1 MKSED
6 KLNVYGLLVGEI
18 MSDERLCLSTIAFFD
33 DESIT
38 INKKYLIEFCKL
50 AIYQAGIL
58 GCTVSEIKNKIHE
71 ISGLEYSEDEII
83 SILKNGMEFICDN
96 NRYSLTSE
104 ANKEIQQREKSFPLR
119 KYIDLFCDLRK
130 IEFKDVDRNQLC
142 ELVTK
147 FIYSKFRQSVEQISR
162 VLQNSIGIGTFDFEQ
177 YYTDEEIEFINK
189 FLSWDNDEKNKI
201 IYSLVVKSYDFSV
214 VNCPDDVE
222 LDLSDYNFYLDA
234 NIIMRMLG
242 INNEY
247 RQKAVSH
254 FLNKCK
260 EIGIVLHVTSFTRA
274 EIKESIKCQIE
285 GIDRELDRFN
295 YIPSPEAIKFSKS
308 DSFTIEIYGKYY
320 EYIKRNKRA
329 SLERFSRYLNN
340 QLEKCISEFVY
351 DDEMSYE
358 VQDSSEFYKYYD
370 SLCRIKDEKVV
381 KTDVNNI
388 LHVLKKRESGNEN
401 HFIISADGKLIE
413 WCKNIFLGKTS
424 LVEFPS
430 VWLSIILKYSGRATG
445 EDYASFCRFIKLPI
459 HHTNTDIKK
468 KIEISNIVIGKD
480 ISDKMKDR
488 MFEDLD
494 SNYTSY
500 LKLRDSSL
508 IVDEA
513 FSSVMKK
520 HDEEIQQDLIESFE
534 KEKEKINDKNRIKV
548 KALVNQIKI
557 EKENSRKA
565 ETHSVINKVLEEV
578 DDKVKNKIQFKRKI
592 KNKQNMILLI
602 IMVAIVVLS
611 GVTIL
616 FFYIITGKCSALF
629 NLIAVLADVFI
640 FPFAKV
646 LLNALGD
653 IDDEMEQRL
662 RIKYEKKLRKKYK
675 NLLRDDTN

>member
-1 MKSED
+1 
-6 KLNVYGLLVGEI
+6 
-18 MSDERLCLSTIAFFD
+18 
-33 DESIT
+33 
-38 INKKYLIEFCKL
+38 
-50 AIYQAGIL
+50 
-58 GCTVSEIKNKIHE
+58 
-71 ISGLEYSEDEII
+71 
-83 SILKNGMEFICDN
+83 
-96 NRYSLTSE
+96 
-104 ANKEIQQREKSFPLR
+104 
-119 KYIDLFCDLRK
+119 
-130 IEFKDVDRNQLC
+130 
-142 ELVTK
+142 
-147 FIYSKFRQSVEQISR
+147 
-162 VLQNSIGIGTFDFEQ
+162 
-177 YYTDEEIEFINK
+177 
-189 FLSWDNDEKNKI
+189 
-201 IYSLVVKSYDFSV
+201 
-214 VNCPDDVE
+214 
-222 LDLSDYNFYLDA
+222 
-234 NIIMRMLG
+234 
-242 INNEY
+242 
-247 RQKAVSH
+247 
-254 FLNKCK
+254 
-260 EIGIVLHVTSFTRA
+260 
-274 EIKESIKCQIE
+274 
-285 GIDRELDRFN
+285 
-295 YIPSPEAIKFSKS
+295 
-308 DSFTIEIYGKYY
+308 
-320 EYIKRNKRA
+320 
-329 SLERFSRYLNN
+329 
-340 QLEKCISEFVY
+340 
-351 DDEMSYE
+351 
-358 VQDSSEFYKYYD
+358 
-370 SLCRIKDEKVV
+370 
-381 KTDVNNI
+381 
-388 LHVLKKRESGNEN
+388 
-401 HFIISADGKLIE
+401 
-413 WCKNIFLGKTS
+413 
-424 LVEFPS
+424 VEFPS
-430 VWLSIILKYSGRATG
+430 VWLSIILKYAGRATG